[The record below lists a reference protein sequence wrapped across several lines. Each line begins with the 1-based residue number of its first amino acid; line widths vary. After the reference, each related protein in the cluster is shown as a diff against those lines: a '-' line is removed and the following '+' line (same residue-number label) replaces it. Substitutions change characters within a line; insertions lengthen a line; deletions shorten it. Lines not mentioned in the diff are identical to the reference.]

1 MSIAVSRS
9 SRRSLS
15 AQAIPIQHTLI
26 RDVSAIRVY
35 LPDDLRTKEARQSV
49 LKSVQEIRRRH
60 PLGLPLLDPIKDM
73 DIKSSEM
80 SSCVKQYATLQNRLT
95 EHPLTKHLHLAS
107 LYEQYERKANLE
119 RQVVEARNE
128 LKKAQSLLQIGD
140 LKKYKRILRR
150 LGYCNATDVID
161 LKGRVACE
169 IDTGDE
175 LVITEMLFNG
185 VFNDLTVSQAC
196 ALLSCFV
203 FQEKANEMPKL
214 PQELSGPLRL
224 MQVGAHGESERV
236 ESFIVRSWRRGRAS
250 LILRRR
256 NFTRGLVEEV
266 LPQPH
271 HPPIGY
277 D

>member
-1 MSIAVSRS
+1 M
-9 SRRSLS
+9 
-15 AQAIPIQHTLI
+15 I

-35 LPDDLRTKEARQSV
+35 LPDDLRTKESRQSV
-49 LKSVQEIRRRH
+49 LKSVQEIKRRH
-60 PLGLPLLDPIKDM
+60 PLGLPLLDPVKDM

-80 SSCVKQYATLQNRLT
+80 SSCIKQYTTLQTRLT
-95 EHPLTKHLHLAS
+95 EHPLTKNPQLKY

-119 RQVVEARNE
+119 RQVLEAKND

-140 LKKYKRILRR
+140 LKKYKRVLRR

-175 LVITEMLFNG
+175 LVTTELLFNG

-224 MQVGAHGESERV
+224 MQVNRMLRTSDDRLSSVCSFVCSRKLLV
-236 ESFIVRSWRRGRAS
+236 ESLEYRSKVNSR
-250 LILRRR
+250 
-256 NFTRGLVEEV
+256 
-266 LPQPH
+266 
-271 HPPIGY
+271 
-277 D
+277 

>member
-1 MSIAVSRS
+1 MFIDDN
-9 SRRSLS
+9 LS
-15 AQAIPIQHTLI
+15 EQAIPIQHNLI
-26 RDVSAIRVY
+26 RDVSALRVY

-49 LKSVQEIRRRH
+49 LKSVQEIKRRH
-60 PLGLPLLDPIKDM
+60 PAGLPLLDPIKDM
-73 DIKSSEM
+73 DIKSAEM
-80 SSCVKQYATLQNRLT
+80 LSCVKQFSTLQNRLA
-95 EHPLTKHLHLAS
+95 EHPLTKNLQLKQ

-119 RQVVEARNE
+119 RQVQEARND

-150 LGYCNATDVID
+150 LGYCNSADVIE

-175 LVITEMLFNG
+175 LVTTELLFSG
-185 VFNDLTVSQAC
+185 AFNDLTVSQAC

-224 MQVGAHGESERV
+224 MQVKNCS
-236 ESFIVRSWRRGRAS
+236 STNSLIKSRSWHS
-250 LILRRR
+250 PLRI
-256 NFTRGLVEEV
+256 
-266 LPQPH
+266 
-271 HPPIGY
+271 PPTSSVKAG
-277 D
+277 

>member
-1 MSIAVSRS
+1 MFLSRY
-9 SRRSLS
+9 
-15 AQAIPIQHTLI
+15 QAIPIQHSLI
-26 RDVSAIRVY
+26 RDISAIRVY
-35 LPDDLRTKEARQSV
+35 LPDDLRTKESRQSV
-49 LKSVQEIRRRH
+49 LKSVQEIKRRH

-80 SSCVKQYATLQNRLT
+80 SSCIKQYSTIQTRIT
-95 EHPLTKHLHLAS
+95 EHPLTKDPQLKY

-119 RQVVEARNE
+119 RQVVEAKND

-140 LKKYKRILRR
+140 LKKYKRVLRR
-150 LGYCNATDVID
+150 LGYCNSADVID

-175 LVITEMLFNG
+175 LVTTELLFNG

-224 MQVGAHGESERV
+224 MQVNRMSKAKICFET
-236 ESFIVRSWRRGRAS
+236 I
-250 LILRRR
+250 
-256 NFTRGLVEEV
+256 NFHCLF
-266 LPQPH
+266 
-271 HPPIGY
+271 
-277 D
+277 